1 MQYRLCF
8 AVLAGVLATT
18 FLPAYAAPQQP
29 MTPPAGSTPFQG
41 TPEEQ
46 RACSPDTTKFCSE
59 EVPDT
64 FKVLACLQDNRE
76 KLRKACLKVL
86 EDHGQ

>member
-1 MQYRLCF
+1 MHYRLTF
-8 AVLAGVLATT
+8 AALAVTLATT
-18 FLPAYAAPQQP
+18 LAPAYAAPPQRP
-29 MTPPAGSTPFQG
+29 TPAAEGSQMQG

-46 RACSPDTTKFCSE
+46 RACAPDTTRFCSE

-64 FKVLACLQDNRE
+64 FKVLGCLQDHRE
-76 KLRKACLKVL
+76 KLRKACQKVL